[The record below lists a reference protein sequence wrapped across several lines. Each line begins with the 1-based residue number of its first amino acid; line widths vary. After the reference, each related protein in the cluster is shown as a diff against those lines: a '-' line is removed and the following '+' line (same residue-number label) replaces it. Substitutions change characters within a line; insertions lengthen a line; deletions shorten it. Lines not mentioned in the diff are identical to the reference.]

1 MYQYDVETFM
11 CACDRKGLAA
21 KTMKS
26 YEQTLRLFG
35 LFLAERGITQTEE
48 IRHPHIE
55 AYIDTVRSRGKYTV
69 CSVQEPS
76 SPNYPERRKDY
87 GKKVSPVT
95 INNYLRNMK
104 AFFNWCVREELIGKN
119 PIKPDD
125 TIKVER
131 KPLAFVTDA
140 EFKKLL
146 ACLDTSKFSEY
157 RDSVIIQTL
166 LDTGMRCGE
175 CLAVTEKDLNLQK
188 LYIDLPAE
196 ITKGKKGRCVFF
208 SARTG
213 KALKRWL
220 QYKDR
225 YRDSEYL
232 FCTNEGKPLQVSN
245 FEANIRKYAQRIGL
259 KEIHPHCFRN
269 NFAKR
274 FLMNGGDIYTLSRLL
289 GHSSVIV
296 TERAYLDVD
305 TDDLHS
311 LYQKYSPM
319 ENMGM

>member
-1 MYQYDVETFM
+1 MYQYDVEAFM
-11 CACDRKGLAA
+11 SACDRKGLAA

-55 AYIDTVRSRGKYTV
+55 AYIDTVRKRGKYTV
-69 CSVQEPS
+69 CAVQEPV
-76 SPNYPERRKDY
+76 SPNYPERRRDY

-104 AFFNWCVREELIGKN
+104 AFFNWCVREELIRKN

-157 RDSVIIQTL
+157 RDS
-166 LDTGMRCGE
+166 
-175 CLAVTEKDLNLQK
+175 
-188 LYIDLPAE
+188 
-196 ITKGKKGRCVFF
+196 
-208 SARTG
+208 
-213 KALKRWL
+213 
-220 QYKDR
+220 
-225 YRDSEYL
+225 EYL
-232 FCTNEGKPLQVSN
+232 FCTNEGKPLRVNN

-289 GHSSVIV
+289 GHSSVTV

-305 TDDLHS
+305 TDDLHD

-319 ENMGM
+319 ENMGL